1 MNVPIVLSNLI
12 EFENRTRLF
21 IWIHNYLIYILF
33 FLFDYFIIKHLTQK
47 KTVEQRNKCRYI
59 ENKVTLE

>member
-47 KTVEQRNKCRYI
+47 KRSSNETNVDILKI
-59 ENKVTLE
+59 KLH